1 MSQMNV
7 IKGGFLGKSAG
18 YYYYI
23 QNITLNKT
31 GWLTA
36 KLKYNNK
43 ISEIYKNYN
52 TDVSFEMKQDNQY
65 NIILK
70 VNNKDIFIDKQLFD
84 YELEIELEPNSNE
97 TPYVISEGLIV
108 DH

>member
-31 GWLTA
+31 GWITA

-43 ISEIYKNYN
+43 ISEIYKNYK
-52 TDVSFEMKQDNQY
+52 TEVSFEMKQDNQY
-65 NIILK
+65 NILLN
-70 VNNKDIFIDKQLFD
+70 VNGKTINTNRQLFD
-84 YELEIELEPNSNE
+84 YELEIELEPNSNVI
-97 TPYVISEGLIV
+97 PYVISEGLIV